1 MDLYCYII
9 VASNIQYPFHEV
21 FPIFFVNFARY
32 SKNFIPPQNMYM
44 TRSLKYINF
53 IVITFASINIVGQS
67 QYWQQSVKY
76 VMDVN
81 FNIKKHQFSGKQTIL
96 YTNNSPDTLYKVFY
110 HLYLN
115 AFQPNS
121 AMDVR
126 SRNLPD
132 PDKRVA
138 SRILKLDKK
147 DQGWQKVKYLLV
159 NGQEA
164 VNHVEGTILEVTL
177 PKPILP
183 ESTVT
188 LEMEWE
194 AQVPEQVRRTGKF
207 NKEGI
212 EYTMTQW
219 YPKLCNYDYQGWH
232 ANPYVAREFYGIW
245 GDYDVS
251 ITLPANYV
259 VGATGILQ
267 NPDQVGHG
275 YAAEINDSNKNLTW
289 RFKAENV
296 HDFAWAADPDY
307 KHIVHKAH
315 DGTLL
320 RFFYQPGNKTDEN
333 WAKLPEIMDEAL
345 KFIEQKYGDY
355 PYPQYS
361 FIQGG
366 DGGMEYPMATMIT
379 GERGLISLVG
389 VAVHEWMHSWYQM
402 ILATNEA
409 LYPWMDEGFTSYAS
423 AEVMN
428 YLKVKKLLPGEPEE
442 NPHLESVQGLI
453 TFNSSGQ
460 EEALST
466 HADHYQTNSAYGVGS
481 YTKGEVFLEQLR
493 YIIGESAFDRTM
505 LRYYHTWKFKHPN
518 PNDFI
523 RCAEKES
530 GLELDWFKEYF
541 VNTTHTVDY
550 DIEEFAQSGV
560 VIRRR
565 GLMPMPLDI
574 TVTDKKGKKKYFY
587 IPLDIMRGEKKG
599 DRFFENFR
607 ASEDWTWTHPTYY
620 LDLNMKSSDIEK
632 VEIDESKRLVDIDRT
647 NNIYPRLVMLENQNK

>member
-1 MDLYCYII
+1 MKLNKQILVVLTLILSYTTLSAQAD
-9 VASNIQYPFHEV
+9 
-21 FPIFFVNFARY
+21 R
-32 SKNFIPPQNMYM
+32 
-44 TRSLKYINF
+44 
-53 IVITFASINIVGQS
+53 
-67 QYWQQSVKY
+67 WQQAVKY
-76 VMDVN
+76 KMNID
-81 FNIKKHQFSGKQTIL
+81 FNIKKHRYEGVQTIL

-126 SRNLPD
+126 SRTLPD

-138 SRILKLDKK
+138 DRISKLDKNE
-147 DQGWQKVKYLLV
+147 QGWENVKSLLI
-159 NGQEA
+159 NGQKA
-164 VNHVEGTILEVTL
+164 KFITEGTILEVTL
-177 PKPILP
+177 PSPILP

-188 LEMEWE
+188 LELEWE
-194 AQVPEQVRRTGKF
+194 AQVPDQIRRTGRF

-267 NPDQVGHG
+267 NPDDIGHG
-275 YAAEINDSNKNLTW
+275 YSDKISKEKKLTW
-289 RFKAENV
+289 KFKAENV

-307 KHIVHKAH
+307 KHIMHKAH
-315 DGTLL
+315 DGTIL
-320 RFFYQPGNKTDEN
+320 RFFYQPGEKTDDN
-333 WAKLPEIMDEAL
+333 WTKLPSIMDEAL

-355 PYPQYS
+355 PYPQYV

-379 GERGLISLVG
+379 GERSLTSLVG
-389 VAVHEWMHSWYQM
+389 VSVHEWMHSWYQM
-402 ILATNEA
+402 VLGSNEA
-409 LYPWMDEGFTSYAS
+409 LYPWMDEGFTSFAS

-428 YLKVKKLLPGEPEE
+428 YLQIKKLIPGEPEA
-442 NPHLESVQGLI
+442 NPHIESVNGLI
-453 TFNSSGQ
+453 TFNSSGR

-505 LRYYHTWKFKHPN
+505 LRYYNTWKFKHPN
-518 PNDFI
+518 ANDFV

-550 DIEEFAQSGV
+550 DVEDFTPDGV
-560 VIRRR
+560 IIRRI
-565 GLMPMPLDI
+565 GKMPMPLDV
-574 TVTDKKGKKKYFY
+574 TVTDKKGNKKYFY
-587 IPLDIMRGEKKG
+587 IPLDLMRGEKKG
-599 DRFFENFR
+599 DRFFDDFKI
-607 ASEDWTWTHPTYY
+607 SKDWTWTHPTYL
-620 LDLNMKSSDIEK
+620 LDLDIKSS
-632 VEIDESKRLVDIDRT
+632 EIDKIEIDASQRLVDTDKS
-647 NNIYPRLVMLENQNK
+647 NNYYPRQKTMKNPDK